1 MGIELRYEGGRS
13 TKKRTFQEAD
23 DFVFAENGPFV
34 KIRNWNLEQ
43 STVFA
48 IHEDRVITITQV

>member
-1 MGIELRYEGGRS
+1 MGIEIYYEGGRS
-13 TKKRTFQEAD
+13 TKTREFHEAD

-48 IHEDRVITITQV
+48 VHEDRVITITQV